1 MSYTE
6 QLPAGFARLGRRTEK
21 RSESENR
28 AKGREGKGFGIGH
41 LVVPHVNALDT
52 LNDYG
57 PDHPSGLGGHRMIT
71 FSAVEACKSAHETHS
86 AFAGDRG
93 PSGATDAA

>member
-41 LVVPHVNALDT
+41 LVVPHIIAVDA

-57 PDHPSGLGGHRMIT
+57 PDHPSGRGGQMMIT
-71 FSAVEACKSAHETHS
+71 FSVIE
-86 AFAGDRG
+86 
-93 PSGATDAA
+93 